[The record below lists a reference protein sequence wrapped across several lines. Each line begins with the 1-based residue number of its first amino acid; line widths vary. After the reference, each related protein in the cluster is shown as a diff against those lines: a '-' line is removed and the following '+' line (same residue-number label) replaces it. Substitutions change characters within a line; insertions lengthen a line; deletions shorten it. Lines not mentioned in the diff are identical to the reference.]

1 MADKKKTLAEM
12 IRGSVGEASLA
23 AMDAAA
29 PVSGERTIE
38 NITSEI
44 IQLKTDAGN
53 AILGIGQRLIEAKAK
68 LQHGEWAAWLAEEV
82 DFSERI
88 AQQYMQLYQGFSSNP
103 NALSDLGKT
112 KALKLLSMP
121 REEREEFMEAHDVP
135 NMSTRELE
143 DAIRERDEAR
153 KAAERWEKSFR
164 EKQDEFTAVDK
175 KLGEANW
182 DLNEAKKENAL
193 LQKQVKEL
201 KEAPKELFTDEA
213 AIKKAADEARRKT
226 VEEWQK
232 KTAKLDEE
240 LRKTEE
246 KLKEAREKAK
256 QGKADVEA
264 GKAASEELDAAK
276 KAEAEAK
283 AEADR
288 LRAELAEAQKA
299 AKAAAVAG
307 DAEVSEFKL
316 YFGLAQENI
325 NKMRGLLLKVRS
337 REDKTTGEK
346 LSAAMTALADA
357 VKEAAK

>member
-1 MADKKKTLAEM
+1 MAEKKKFSLAEQ

-68 LQHGEWAAWLAEEV
+68 LPHGEWAAWLAEEV

-153 KAAERWEKSFR
+153 KEQAYSE
-164 EKQDEFTAVDK
+164 K
-175 KLGEANW
+175 KLEELNRQFEASQT
-182 DLNEAKKENAL
+182 AL
-193 LQKQVKEL
+193 EDEKARTLELSTKVKEL
-201 KEAPKELFTDEA
+201 ENRPVDVAVQVDEDA
-213 AIKKAADEARRKT
+213 CRKAADEARKKT

-288 LRAELAEAQKA
+288 LHAELAEAQKA

-307 DAEVSEFKL
+307 DAEVREFKL

-325 NKMRGLLLKVRS
+325 NKMCGLLLKVRS
-337 REDKTTGEK
+337 REDKTAGEK
-346 LSAAMTALADA
+346 LSAALNALADA

>member
-12 IRGSVGEASLA
+12 IRGSVGEASIA
-23 AMDAAA
+23 AMDAQA

-153 KAAERWEKSFR
+153 RRAEEAEKSFDDALKR
-164 EKQDEFTAVDK
+164 EK
-175 KLGEANW
+175 EANAKW
-182 DLNEAKKENAL
+182 SEADAEAGKLRER
-193 LQKQVKEL
+193 VKEL
-201 KEAPKELFTDEA
+201 ESRPVDVAVQVDEDA
-213 AIKKAADEARRKT
+213 CRKAADEARRKT

-264 GKAASEELDAAK
+264 GKAASAELDEAK
-276 KAEAEAK
+276 QAQANAK

-288 LRAELAEAQKA
+288 LRVELAEAQKA

-325 NKMRGLLLKVRS
+325 NKMCGLLLKVRS
-337 REDKTTGEK
+337 REDKTAGEK
-346 LSAAMTALADA
+346 MTAAMNALADA